1 MSTEIRV
8 GDIGTEFRVTITDDG
23 VAVDLSSATSLVIN
37 FRKPDGTILSTSAYL
52 YTDGLDGIIYYNT
65 VDGDLDQSG
74 QWKIQAVI
82 ETGGAT
88 YSSSVGTFKVS
99 CNLV

>member
-1 MSTEIRV
+1 MSSEIRV
-8 GDIGTEFRVTITDDG
+8 GDIGTEFRITITDDG
-23 VAVDLSSATSLVIN
+23 AAVDLSSAPSLVIN
-37 FRKPDGTILSTSAYL
+37 FRKPDGNILSVYADL
-52 YTDGLDGIIYYNT
+52 YTDGTDGIIFYNA
-65 VDGDLDQSG
+65 VNGDLDQSG

-82 ETGGAT
+82 ETGGAI